1 MRTSQYG
8 AMRAM
13 PFVLVGLVFL
23 TAVACFVKAPGTI
36 TLAPDKATT
45 SSASPAPAAAAP
57 DSGITARASVAPAAA
72 APVPPPASTVFAPV
86 SVTNTPS
93 VCVHRNDGATVCGP
107 VADGIKAPAPNPFD
121 QPGAARPLTPGPLI
135 VAPRVGGPKK
145 QKQQQVK
152 HEVDHKTAIARHA
165 VNAPPPR
172 DLKHPPQR
180 VAREDVRRFQS
191 PHDRRPP
198 PAEMR
203 SPPPRYA
210 INDPRQRDGGRPL
223 PHGERNSAIRD
234 FKVDRY
240 IQQQQQPQVTRERG
254 VQYANFERRVAA
266 LEREIRVLRAERD
279 GALRRNE
286 RRDAGQHYNPPLPAF
301 RERDTR
307 RDSGRNMIGQPFGPT
322 GERRD
327 GGPAQRYYPPP
338 PANYRERDSRRDPG
352 RNTIGQVFN
361 PPDRYDRDRPLA
373 ND

>member
-1 MRTSQYG
+1 VRTSQYG

-36 TLAPDKATT
+36 TLAPDKTPT
-45 SSASPAPAAAAP
+45 SSANSTPAPTAP
-57 DSGITARASVAPAAA
+57 DSGITARASVTPAATPA
-72 APVPPPASTVFAPV
+72 PPPASTVFAPV

-107 VADGIKAPAPNPFD
+107 VADGVKAPAPNPFD

-135 VAPRVGGPKK
+135 VAPRLGGANK

-152 HEVDHKTAIARHA
+152 HDVDHKTATARHA
-165 VNAPPPR
+165 GNAPLPR
-172 DLKHPPQR
+172 DLKHLPQR
-180 VAREDVRRFQS
+180 VARDDIRRFEAMPS
-191 PHDRRPP
+191 RRPP
-198 PAEMR
+198 PSDMR
-203 SPPPRYA
+203 APLPRYA
-210 INDPRQRDGGRPL
+210 VNDPRHRDGGRPL
-223 PHGERNSAIRD
+223 PHGEKNSSIRD
-234 FKVDRY
+234 FNVDRY
-240 IQQQQQPQVTRERG
+240 IQQQPQTTRERG

-286 RRDAGQHYNPPLPAF
+286 RRDAGQRYNPPPPTF
-301 RERDTR
+301 REPDMR
-307 RDSGRNMIGQPFGPT
+307 RDIRRNTMSQPFGPG

-338 PANYRERDSRRDPG
+338 PADYREHDTRRDTG

-361 PPDRYDRDRPLA
+361 PPGRYDRDRPPLA